1 MQKRREG
8 GGQGVPVDRE
18 VLSPRTAEGKLGEV
32 AVLGGFLKTFLQDC
46 IFAAVTL
53 VFTPVLLSEAPMA
66 LLKRMLIPT
75 EL

>member
-8 GGQGVPVDRE
+8 GAEGVPVNLE

-46 IFAAVTL
+46 IFPAVAL
-53 VFTPVLLSEAPMA
+53 VFTPVLLSETPMA

-75 EL
+75 GL